1 MFSARFAGTLF
12 ALSIGS
18 PALALAQ
25 SAPLPPPPVY
35 ADPGYPQPAPTG
47 MPGSPVYAPAPVY
60 VPPPAYPQP
69 MVYGQPT
76 VYVRPPAPPPR
87 PYAFRPQLG
96 IGFRV
101 TGAWNANAY
110 TDVGQGGLAG
120 DLLFRVHPRLT
131 LELSAGWLSTTS
143 SSEYENA
150 YSRTD
155 VPFTLGARIHI
166 GNPQWL
172 ASPYVL
178 LAAGGGWARAYTP
191 VVDEFGALYEA
202 SDAGWFLD
210 GQAGGGLELRLGHH
224 VAINMDLRLA
234 TRLRID
240 RQPRFEVQ
248 DYFGGS
254 VPILGHQFGGQANFG
269 LSFFF

>member
-1 MFSARFAGTLF
+1 MFSARLAGVLF
-12 ALSIGS
+12 ALSIAS

-35 ADPGYPQPAPTG
+35 ADPAYPQPAPAG

-60 VPPPAYPQP
+60 VPPPAYAPP
-69 MVYGQPT
+69 TAYGAAT
-76 VYVRPPAPPPR
+76 IYVQPPAPPPR
-87 PYAFRPQLG
+87 PPVFRPQLG
-96 IGFRV
+96 LGFRV
-101 TGAWNANAY
+101 TGAWSANAY

-131 LELSAGWLSTTS
+131 LELSAGWLSTTN
-143 SSEYENA
+143 SSEFETA

-155 VPFTLGARIHI
+155 VPFTLGARIHL
-166 GNPQWL
+166 GSPQWL
-172 ASPYVL
+172 ASPYVV

-191 VVDEFGALYEA
+191 VFDEFGNLFEA
-202 SDAGWFLD
+202 TDSGWFID
-210 GQAGGGLELRLGHH
+210 GQAGGGLELRLGRH
-224 VAINMDLRLA
+224 VAINMDLRFA
-234 TRLRID
+234 TRLRVD

-248 DYFGGS
+248 DFFGSS

-269 LSFFF
+269 LSVFF